1 MPIFFS
7 KVLEKDGTPGKRIP
21 RSSSS
26 TNNILVAVDA

>member
-7 KVLEKDGTPGKRIP
+7 KVLEKDGTPSKQIP